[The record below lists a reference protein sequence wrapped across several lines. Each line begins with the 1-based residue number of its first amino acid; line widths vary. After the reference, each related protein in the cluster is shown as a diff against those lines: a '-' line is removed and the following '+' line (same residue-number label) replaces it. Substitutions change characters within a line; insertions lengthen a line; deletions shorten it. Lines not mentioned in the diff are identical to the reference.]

1 VSDVLPRRVPQNR
14 LAALTLM
21 VAAAIAACGG
31 SPSKPAA
38 SVACAK
44 PVASASSYSASVL
57 ADKKAAATA
66 SADPTRLADVH
77 ADQARLQQAWAE
89 LISANEKCFPADSVA
104 AAREYL
110 SGPGG

>member
-1 VSDVLPRRVPQNR
+1 
-14 LAALTLM
+14 
-21 VAAAIAACGG
+21 
-31 SPSKPAA
+31 
-38 SVACAK
+38 
-44 PVASASSYSASVL
+44 VASASSYSTSVL
-57 ADKKAAATA
+57 ADQKAATTA
-66 SADPTRLADVH
+66 SADPTRLADVR